1 MHSSFSLPPSRSR
14 SLSRVNGTLAVARAM
29 GDFSFKKEKKM
40 SPEEQQV
47 TCNPEIRKF
56 TSEPTDEFIILACGR
71 HLEKS
76 CLSVLICIYVY
87 MYIRLSIFMY
97 V

>member
-1 MHSSFSLPPSRSR
+1 
-14 SLSRVNGTLAVARAM
+14 VNGTLAVARAM

-71 HLEKS
+71 HPGKVMFIRS
-76 CLSVLICIYVY
+76 Y
-87 MYIRLSIFMY
+87 MYKRISIFMH